1 VNQVEWVQNK
11 KIQINFILVKLK
23 QIMVTNEIKELAS
36 YIFQIHSGIEHLG
49 LIDLEGHVVLD
60 QSSKATTPNEPN
72 ADRVLFYYQVSSRRT
87 RREHFDEVY
96 GETTYIHIMR
106 KKMQQLM
113 VYVPMF
119 TVYLTLEHA
128 INQDEVAIIAQSIH
142 NIDSEIINKA
152 AKSLLYK

>member
-1 VNQVEWVQNK
+1 
-11 KIQINFILVKLK
+11 
-23 QIMVTNEIKELAS
+23 
-36 YIFQIHSGIEHLG
+36 
-49 LIDLEGHVVLD
+49 
-60 QSSKATTPNEPN
+60 
-72 ADRVLFYYQVSSRRT
+72 
-87 RREHFDEVY
+87 
-96 GETTYIHIMR
+96 MR

-119 TVYLTLEHA
+119 TIYLTLEHA